1 MESAGYV
8 VAALCGL
15 GRTENRPD
23 KITLNPD
30 LLAPPRRAGWT
41 GRGRIL
47 DEHQRSRSGS
57 SGVAGRV
64 RACTRR
70 HEPHPAFKEV
80 TRK

>member
-8 VAALCGL
+8 VAASCGL

-30 LLAPPRRAGWT
+30 LLVPLRRAGWT
-41 GRGRIL
+41 RGDESWTNTIGCGRDRP
-47 DEHQRSRSGS
+47 ESRG
-57 SGVAGRV
+57 A

-70 HEPHPAFKEV
+70 HEPRPAFKEV

>member
-1 MESAGYV
+1 MESAGCV

-23 KITLNPD
+23 KNALNPD
-30 LLAPPRRAGWT
+30 LLVPLRRAGWT
-41 GRGRIL
+41 RRGRIL
-47 DEHQRSRSGS
+47 DEYNRLRSGS
-57 SGVAGRV
+57 SGVSGG

-70 HEPHPAFKEV
+70 HEPRPAFKEV